1 MIICGVDEAGRGP
14 LIGPLVVAGV
24 TMEEKDLP
32 KLQALGVKDSKL
44 LTPKKRQELFPKLKE
59 ITKYK
64 IFIILPQEIDDALN
78 SPSLNLNWLEA
89 IKYAMT
95 INSLKPQK
103 AYVDCPSNNNQA
115 FKDYMEKLLK
125 QKTELIVENKAD
137 ENYPIV
143 GAASILAKVTR
154 DNEIKKL
161 RDKYGDLGSGYPA
174 DPKTKEFLKQNHNK
188 HPEIF
193 RQTWASY
200 KKYKDKQTTLI

>member
-1 MIICGVDEAGRGP
+1 MIICGIDEAGRGP

-24 TMEEKDLP
+24 AIEEKDMPDL
-32 KLQALGVKDSKL
+32 LALNPKDSKL
-44 LTPKKRQELFPKLKE
+44 LSPKKREELFPKIKE

-64 IFIILPQEIDDALN
+64 IFIIPPSEVDDALN

-95 INSLKPQK
+95 INALKPDL
-103 AYVDCPSNNNQA
+103 AYVDCPSNNTQA
-115 FKDYMEKLLK
+115 FKDYMVNLLK
-125 QKTELIVENKAD
+125 QKTELVVENKAD
-137 ENYPIV
+137 ERYPIV

-154 DNEIKKL
+154 DQEVKKL

-174 DPKTKEFLKQNHNK
+174 DPKTKEFLKNNYNK
-188 HPEIF
+188 YPEIF
-193 RQTWASY
+193 RKTWASY